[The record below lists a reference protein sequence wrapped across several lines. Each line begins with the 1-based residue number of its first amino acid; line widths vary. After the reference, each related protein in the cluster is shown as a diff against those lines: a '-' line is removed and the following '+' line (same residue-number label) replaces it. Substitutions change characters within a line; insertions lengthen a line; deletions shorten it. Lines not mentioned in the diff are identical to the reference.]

1 LKIIHL
7 IGLGNGGAKQIRTM
21 ATQRKR
27 RDDRP
32 TSTDSSEEEQMKLL
46 QYMET
51 AVPES
56 THAERQRFLVDC
68 GGNYDAAID
77 KLAKYIKWRSE
88 YCDDALREGLDSW
101 TYATQMLQKSIVK
114 HSSQNCDGATH
125 TSSSSSTTTIKL
137 PCIVYVHEKAQS
149 MTRYVQHLPARIDT
163 KLAKPSTYALA
174 LAIYLEHLFDR
185 NSMEKITLIIDVR
198 AGQGW
203 ANILA
208 IHLIP
213 FMQMSCRLLCDLH
226 PERLES
232 CILFP
237 MPKVTNVIWKAVKPF
252 LHKDTRKKVVL
263 VNGPAGKD
271 DPVPKNLSQILDEEM
286 IRQLED
292 KRRSC
297 FSR

>member
-1 LKIIHL
+1 M
-7 IGLGNGGAKQIRTM
+7 TT
-21 ATQRKR
+21 ATQLKGG
-27 RDDRP
+27 DDW

-46 QYMET
+46 KYIET

-56 THAERQRFLVDC
+56 TYAERQRFLVDC
-68 GGNYDAAID
+68 GGNHNAAIE
-77 KLAKYIKWRSE
+77 KLVKYMKWRND
-88 YCDDALREGLDSW
+88 YCDDALRDKLDSW

-114 HSSQNCDGATH
+114 HSLQNCDGTTH
-125 TSSSSSTTTIKL
+125 TSSSSSSKIKL
-137 PCIVYVHEKAQS
+137 PCIVYVHENFQS

-163 KLAKPSTYALA
+163 KIAKPSTYALA
-174 LAIYLEHLFDR
+174 LAIFLEHLFDR
-185 NSMEKITLIIDVR
+185 NSIEKITLVIDVR

-213 FMQMSCRLLCDLH
+213 FMQMSCKLLCDLH

-263 VNGPAGKD
+263 VNGPAGID
-271 DPVPKNLSQILDEEM
+271 DPVPKKLRQIVDEEI

>member
-1 LKIIHL
+1 MKKIVC
-7 IGLGNGGAKQIRTM
+7 KRESTKDTIRIM
-21 ATQRKR
+21 AAQHKR
-27 RDDRP
+27 GDNRP
-32 TSTDSSEEEQMKLL
+32 TTSDSSEEEQLKLL

-68 GGNYDAAID
+68 SGKQTAAID
-77 KLAKYIKWRSE
+77 KLKKYIKWRSE
-88 YCDDALREGLDSW
+88 HYDDALREEPDSW
-101 TYATQMLQKSIVK
+101 TYATQMLQKSK
-114 HSSQNCDGATH
+114 CDGGATR
-125 TSSSSSTTTIKL
+125 TSTKL
-137 PCIVYVHEKAQS
+137 PCIVYVHETSQS

-163 KLAKPSTYALA
+163 KLANPSTYALA

-185 NSMEKITLIIDVR
+185 NSIEKVTLVIDVR
-198 AGQGW
+198 AGEGW

-213 FMQMSCRLLCDLH
+213 FMQMSCRLLTDLH

-252 LHKDTRKKVVL
+252 LHKDTRKKVIL
-263 VNGPAGKD
+263 INGPAGVD
-271 DPVPKNLSQILDEEM
+271 DPVPKKLSKVVDDEM
-286 IRQLED
+286 ILQLED